1 MPLFYSTTENPMSEL
16 ELNTTEQKASYGI
29 GMQMGEQLSS
39 AFSGV
44 SLSAALAGIE
54 DAFADNEPRVN
65 PAEINQAF
73 QIIQQQLKAQQAQNA
88 SKFAADGEAFLQQ
101 NAERAEVTVLP
112 SGLQYEILETGTGDK
127 PSASSTVRTPYRGT
141 LIDGTEFDSSYSRN
155 QPTEFP
161 VNGVI
166 AGWTEALQLMPVGS
180 KWKLYIPYQLAYGEQ
195 GAGGAIGPYQALIF
209 DIELLDIL

>member
-1 MPLFYSTTENPMSEL
+1 MNETTFNSTED
-16 ELNTTEQKASYGI
+16 KASYGI

-54 DAFADNEPRVN
+54 DAFNGNQPQVD

-73 QIIQQQLKAQQAQNA
+73 QIIQQQLKEQAEQNA
-88 SKFAADGEAFLQQ
+88 SQYAADGENFLQQ

-112 SGLQYEILETGTGDK
+112 SGLQYEIIEAGTGDK
-127 PSASSTVRTPYRGT
+127 PSASSTVRTHYRGT

-209 DIELLDIL
+209 EIELLDIL